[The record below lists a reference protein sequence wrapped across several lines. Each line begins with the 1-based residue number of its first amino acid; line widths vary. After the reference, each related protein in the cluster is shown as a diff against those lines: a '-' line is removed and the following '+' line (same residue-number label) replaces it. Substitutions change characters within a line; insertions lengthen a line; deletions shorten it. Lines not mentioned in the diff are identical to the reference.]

1 MQLKRLTA
9 KHAQSSRGVRRGAS
23 KELPRIAMPLG
34 RALCRSLTQRR
45 INAALEEASGI
56 VRAIDAHRAE
66 SAAASAGYSK
76 EYGRELAECQ
86 SAMSEVDAAIAEE
99 VALATRFRSLS
110 AELFTLRGY
119 TDQFRRHRAELYQK
133 ISVLEVIALERR
145 RLGLACHREMAATAA
160 LPARDLGTLNA
171 EARAQPT
178 VASAARRWAAGV
190 LQTNKAEASVRVRP
204 KGTSCYDLQDGQ
216 PRDTSSPR
224 PVIDRRFSELTTL
237 HLTPPHLTTSV
248 EPTMVM

>member
-76 EYGRELAECQ
+76 QYGRELAEYQ
-86 SAMSEVDAAIAEE
+86 SAMSEVDAAIGEE

-110 AELFTLRGY
+110 DKLFTLRGY
-119 TDQFRRHRAELYQK
+119 TDQIRRHRAELYQK

-145 RLGLACHREMAATAA
+145 QLGLACRRKVAATEA
-160 LPARDLGTLNA
+160 LPARELGALDA
-171 EARAQPT
+171 ESCAQPT
-178 VASAARRWAAGV
+178 VASVARRWAAGV
-190 LQTNKAEASVRVRP
+190 LETNKGEVSVRVRP
-204 KGTSCYDLQDGQ
+204 KGTSWYDVQDAQ
-216 PRDTSSPR
+216 PRGASSPR

-248 EPTMVM
+248 EPTMVV

>member
-145 RLGLACHREMAATAA
+145 RLGLA
-160 LPARDLGTLNA
+160 LPARGLGTLDA
-171 EARAQPT
+171 GARAQPT